1 MAAGTHVQAT
11 VEQGV
16 HKAMWDDT
24 MTHNRH
30 LLGDALPG
38 FLMCLRVAGLPCAG
52 GCDNDMLIGL
62 SISGEFEGSG
72 TSLQVDVSGIEWRPG
87 GPA

>member
-1 MAAGTHVQAT
+1 
-11 VEQGV
+11 
-16 HKAMWDDT
+16 MWLLVLMFRRLLNKVCT
-24 MTHNRH
+24 RQCGMTHNRH

-38 FLMCLRVAGLPCAG
+38 FLMCLRVARLPCAG
-52 GCDNDMLIGL
+52 GCRNDMLIGL
-62 SISGEFEGSG
+62 SISGEFDGSG